1 MAETQ
6 PPEAQINGGSGG
18 CGGGGSGSGGVSG
31 GAGAGAGAGAGGGGG
46 GGGGLLVMGSSETVG
61 SKRQRRPS
69 VRLGDIGGDQPYDSQ
84 VRRTTKH
91 WKLPM
96 DHRHHHNRTS
106 RDSLKASKT
115 RPLINFSSAGTDDGL
130 EAVDERDREANLETM
145 AIGSWKLKESKKR
158 GSVATKRVRSNWVSS
173 KLDEGGGGGG
183 GGGIGIGIEA
193 GDGDEKYSAGE
204 DLDDGNRD
212 FEVENSESPLKEQS
226 PIHSLDNLG
235 VDGLGNEREVL
246 YHGNRRPIRVR
257 VSDHHDG
264 VDLSG
269 PSDTEGRDWKCGDR
283 NGNGGGGRGSYGG
296 EDGVRVWL
304 NGLGLG
310 RYAPVFEIH
319 EVDDEVLPMLTL
331 EDLKDMG
338 INAVGSRR
346 KMFCAIQK
354 LGKGFS

>member
-1 MAETQ
+1 MAELQ
-6 PPEAQINGGSGG
+6 PPETQINGV
-18 CGGGGSGSGGVSG
+18 GGGGAGLSG
-31 GAGAGAGAGAGGGGG
+31 GAGVGVGVG

-69 VRLGDIGGDQPYDSQ
+69 VRLGDIGGDQAYDTQ

-96 DHRHHHNRTS
+96 DHHHHHHQQHYNNRAS
-106 RDSLKASKT
+106 RDSVKSSKT
-115 RPLINFSSAGTDDGL
+115 RPLVNFSSAGGDDGL

-158 GSVATKRVRSNWVSS
+158 GAVATKRVRSNWVSS

-183 GGGIGIGIEA
+183 GGGIEG

-226 PIHSLDNLG
+226 PIHSLDNFG
-235 VDGLGNEREVL
+235 VDGHGNEREVL

-257 VSDHHDG
+257 VSDNHDG
-264 VDLSG
+264 VELSG
-269 PSDTEGRDWKCGDR
+269 PSDTEGRDWKCGER
-283 NGNGGGGRGSYGG
+283 NNGGNGGGGRGRYGG